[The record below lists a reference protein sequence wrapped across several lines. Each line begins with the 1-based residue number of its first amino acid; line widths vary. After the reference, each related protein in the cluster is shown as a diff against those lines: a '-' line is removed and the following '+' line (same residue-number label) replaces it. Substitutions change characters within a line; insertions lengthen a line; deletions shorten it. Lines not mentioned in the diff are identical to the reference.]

1 MKFLVRAAACIL
13 GIAPAAFAFAAPQMT
28 VGAHWQKHD
37 INFAYM
43 GFTSYYSCDGLEGK
57 LKLLL
62 RLAGARPD
70 AKVRVACTSLSGRPE
85 RSSMA
90 RLTFHALVPDAHGAA
105 AGVWRDVAW
114 RVGSPHDLEGGDCE
128 LVEQFAQRILPA
140 LATRK
145 VENHMNCVPHQAN
158 PWGIDLRFERAH
170 AGAETEIG
178 RQRARPEVPGVFVPP
193 RSLRARDHGGNL
205 PRLQSAQGKP

>member
-13 GIAPAAFAFAAPQMT
+13 CILPAAFASAAPNST
-28 VGAHWQKHD
+28 IEARWQKHE

-62 RLAGARPD
+62 RLAGARAD

-90 RLTFHALVPDAHGAA
+90 LLKFYSLAAVAEGDSKPGAHAAA
-105 AGVWRDVAW
+105 AGVWQEVAW
-114 RVGSPHDLEGGDCE
+114 HAGSPRELEGGDCE

-140 LATRK
+140 FATRN

-158 PWGIDLRFERAH
+158 PWGIDLRFSVLAP
-170 AGAETEIG
+170 A
-178 RQRARPEVPGVFVPP
+178 P
-193 RSLRARDHGGNL
+193 
-205 PRLQSAQGKP
+205 KPK